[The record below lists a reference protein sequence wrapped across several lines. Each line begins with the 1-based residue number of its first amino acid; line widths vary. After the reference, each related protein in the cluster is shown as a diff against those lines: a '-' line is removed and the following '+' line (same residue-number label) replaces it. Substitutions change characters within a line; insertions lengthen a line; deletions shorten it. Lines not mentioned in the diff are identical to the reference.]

1 MSTYLSQCTL
11 RRRSRASHPIGAGC
25 CKRTHSYRFKKEMK
39 TVMAS
44 IQFPKECETE
54 LGHQLGYSWYNVCS
68 IIVASVCVGS
78 PLGPQIWKRR
88 GVLDTKIQSTSPI
101 NLIRLYSPSRQE
113 SANTGTRARLMTQ
126 RQCASNFY
134 SRTYPIK
141 SFCSSLYRWRNWGL
155 ELREV
160 TQVIQLKKVGSDIG
174 LEKKKNAFLVL
185 RLWLFGRKRHTFLVL
200 K

>member
-1 MSTYLSQCTL
+1 
-11 RRRSRASHPIGAGC
+11 
-25 CKRTHSYRFKKEMK
+25 
-39 TVMAS
+39 MAS

-174 LEKKKNAFLVL
+174 LEKKKKCISCASAMAVWEKAAHILSPQVNKKRNANSLGIQVPLKEIIIYFPLKPLLEIAECCAREFL
-185 RLWLFGRKRHTFLVL
+185 
-200 K
+200 